1 VEEEVGLGM
10 AFHFLEQ
17 TGCPVLLRRPV
28 QTYKGF
34 ICMSADELNSP
45 FSFFLNHL
53 LTTGT

>member
-17 TGCPVLLRRPV
+17 TGCPVLLRRPL

-45 FSFFLNHL
+45 FSFKKIIY
-53 LTTGT
+53 